1 VGLVSDYIFGT
12 SANDVP
18 KAVTDVRNAQ
28 TLYID
33 VSKVCIVTVKGNVT
47 VTTPASSN
55 IIQHMEL
62 TKTNDGFTYRG
73 YTPGILPLPVTL

>member
-18 KAVTDVRNAQ
+18 KAVTE